1 MSDHQPSSDR
11 SFLGT
16 LGRILRFLIRL
27 TFVLVVGAL
36 IGLGLFY
43 GVPYA
48 YRRLM
53 WPVQE
58 NTARVAILEE
68 QVSKNSDSIFN
79 NQLAMENHISDLE
92 EEIAELRGEG
102 AARAENQEA
111 LGQEIRG
118 LADRVSALEDDL
130 NAQREEL
137 DEVEAGSSEIASDL
151 TQEIAVIEEQLEEAR
166 EAFSDGLEASRE
178 TVEALEGQL
187 DEATVRLLFLQTA
200 QDVLKVRLLLVE
212 DNPGTARETLALAV
226 EHLERAGGLVPEQ
239 EERVDDLRERLL
251 AVDDLIANRSFRAR
265 PSLEALWADLMG
277 FVTPL
282 SAQTTV
288 TGTQEISPVPTP
300 SP

>member
-1 MSDHQPSSDR
+1 MSEQHRSSDR
-11 SFLGT
+11 SFLGAV
-16 LGRILRFLIRL
+16 GRILAFLIRL

-36 IGLGLFY
+36 IGLGLYY
-43 GVPYA
+43 GIPYA

-58 NTARVAILEE
+58 NSTRIAILEE
-68 QVSKNSDSIFN
+68 QVSKNSDTIFN
-79 NQLAMENHISDLE
+79 NQLALEDRVSDLE
-92 EEIAELRGEG
+92 GQIAELREQG
-102 AARAENQEA
+102 AAREADQEA
-111 LGQEIRG
+111 LAQEIRQ
-118 LADRVSALEDDL
+118 LADRVSDLEGDLDTQRAALQE
-130 NAQREEL
+130 AQSGFTET
-137 DEVEAGSSEIASDL
+137 ASDL
-151 TQEIAVIEEQLEEAR
+151 SGQIDGLQAQLEADR
-166 EAFSDGLEASRE
+166 DDLAGRIEASQE
-178 TVEALEGQL
+178 DVAELEGRL
-187 DEATVRLLFLQTA
+187 NEAALRLLFLQTA
-200 QDVLKVRLLLVE
+200 QDLLKVRLLLVE

-239 EERVDDLRERLL
+239 EERVEDLRERML

-282 SAQTTV
+282 SAQTPV